1 MDTLSIRITPSRLTD
16 DQVGVVWEAVC
27 RNFEV
32 ERRWALSYASGD
44 IVM

>member
-16 DQVGVVWEAVC
+16 NQVALVWKTVC

-32 ERRWALSYASGD
+32 ERRWALPYAAGD
-44 IVM
+44 VVM